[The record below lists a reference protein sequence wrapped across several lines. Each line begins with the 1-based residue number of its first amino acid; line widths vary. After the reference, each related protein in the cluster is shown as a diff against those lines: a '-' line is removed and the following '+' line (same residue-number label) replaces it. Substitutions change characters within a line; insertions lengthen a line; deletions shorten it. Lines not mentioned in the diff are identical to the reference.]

1 MSRSGAAVVSAFRLL
16 LRPSGVSRHRGLR
29 LGPVTAFALHL
40 RPCGGH
46 ELQQHRTFAATTED
60 DDKHKTPLETGDSMG
75 HQDGQTPEQEGEQGQ
90 ENSHDRDR
98 ASEESEEAKE
108 SMEQEEDHPKPKRRE
123 IQEYPYPILLDRG
136 PRGNRSKDQQK
147 KDTQETSR
155 NRKKIQRQI
164 LDLIERERTK
174 FEPRPMKKNQEYR
187 IKCVGPESG
196 SGKERSSEDD
206 IFVEYVNGMPHMT
219 VRLPS
224 RNELCQF
231 ALKPITHNVGD
242 LLSMLR
248 QEDRGIDR
256 AAVINKNGVRIASS
270 CTIDSLL
277 DDTFSI
283 QINNRT
289 MEVNPPKRDKITVE
303 SMDKVGDVRKVIAQL
318 YEAFNVGE
326 YQLEKSNQL
335 AKELESI
342 RYELEPLEEKKLEL
356 SRKAARRTNFMTWM
370 GLGLMSVQFGILA
383 RLTWWEYSWDIMEPV
398 TYFVTYGTT
407 MAMYAYYCVTKR
419 EYMMEA
425 VKNREYSLAIYK
437 NAKKIQFD
445 VDHYNQLKRKT
456 AELEYNLRR
465 INDPLNMQLPSHLVR
480 TQENTPPTEE
490 QQQRQ
495 PDDPREGKSN

>member
-1 MSRSGAAVVSAFRLL
+1 MSRNGAAVVSAFRLL

-29 LGPVTAFALHL
+29 LAPVTAFALHL

-46 ELQQHRTFAATTED
+46 ELQQHRTFAATTSD
-60 DDKHKTPLETGDSMG
+60 DDGKHPLDKHKTQLETGDITRLTLPELRTRLRALGLSATGKKQTLVERLTATQTTRTTAPEHTPSTRRTSEIMAASSAETTAKTDSNLSMM
-75 HQDGQTPEQEGEQGQ
+75 
-90 ENSHDRDR
+90 
-98 ASEESEEAKE
+98 EAKGGGAGGGTSGE
-108 SMEQEEDHPKPKRRE
+108 GATATA
-123 IQEYPYPILLDRG
+123 IVAV
-136 PRGNRSKDQQK
+136 QQLVNNSN
-147 KDTQETSR
+147 TSR
-155 NRKKIQRQI
+155 SPAF
-164 LDLIERERTK
+164 D
-174 FEPRPMKKNQEYR
+174 NQNAAQN
-187 IKCVGPESG
+187 
-196 SGKERSSEDD
+196 DD

-231 ALKPITHNVGD
+231 ALKPISHNVGD

-248 QEDRGIDR
+248 EEDRGIDR

-289 MEVNPPKRDKITVE
+289 MEVNPPKRDKITLE

-356 SRKAARRTNFMTWM
+356 SKKATRRTNFMTWM

-425 VKNREYSLAIYK
+425 VKNREYSLTIYK
-437 NAKKIQFD
+437 NAKKMQFD
-445 VDHYNQLKRKT
+445 VEHYNQLKRKT

-480 TQENTPPTEE
+480 TQENTPPTD
-490 QQQRQ
+490 QQQ
-495 PDDPREGKSN
+495 DEPRVGKSN

>member
-1 MSRSGAAVVSAFRLL
+1 MSRNGAAVVSAFRLL

-29 LGPVTAFALHL
+29 LAPVTAFALHL

-46 ELQQHRTFAATTED
+46 ELQQHRTFAATTSD
-60 DDKHKTPLETGDSMG
+60 DDGKHPLDKHKTQLETG
-75 HQDGQTPEQEGEQGQ
+75 
-90 ENSHDRDR
+90 
-98 ASEESEEAKE
+98 
-108 SMEQEEDHPKPKRRE
+108 
-123 IQEYPYPILLDRG
+123 
-136 PRGNRSKDQQK
+136 
-147 KDTQETSR
+147 
-155 NRKKIQRQI
+155 
-164 LDLIERERTK
+164 
-174 FEPRPMKKNQEYR
+174 
-187 IKCVGPESG
+187 
-196 SGKERSSEDD
+196 DD

-231 ALKPITHNVGD
+231 ALKPISHNVGD

-248 QEDRGIDR
+248 EEDRGIDR

-289 MEVNPPKRDKITVE
+289 MEVNPPKRDKITLE

-356 SRKAARRTNFMTWM
+356 SKKATRRTNFMTWM

-425 VKNREYSLAIYK
+425 VKNREYSLTIYK
-437 NAKKIQFD
+437 NAKKMQFD
-445 VDHYNQLKRKT
+445 VEHYNQLKRKT

-480 TQENTPPTEE
+480 TQENTPPTD
-490 QQQRQ
+490 QQQ
-495 PDDPREGKSN
+495 DEPRVGKSN

>member
-60 DDKHKTPLETGDSMG
+60 DDKHKTPLETGDITRLTLPELRTRLRALGLSATGRKQALVERLTATQAAPTPPRAASSAETDSNLSMMEVTG
-75 HQDGQTPEQEGEQGQ
+75 GGGQGPGAGAGAGMPGTAAVAILAVQQLVN
-90 ENSHDRDR
+90 NS
-98 ASEESEEAKE
+98 
-108 SMEQEEDHPKPKRRE
+108 
-123 IQEYPYPILLDRG
+123 
-136 PRGNRSKDQQK
+136 N
-147 KDTQETSR
+147 T
-155 NRKKIQRQI
+155 
-164 LDLIERERTK
+164 
-174 FEPRPMKKNQEYR
+174 
-187 IKCVGPESG
+187 SG
-196 SGKERSSEDD
+196 SPALDSQTAAQHDD

>member
-1 MSRSGAAVVSAFRLL
+1 MSRNGAAVVSAFRLL

-29 LGPVTAFALHL
+29 LAPVTAFALHL

-46 ELQQHRTFAATTED
+46 ELQQHRTFAATTSD
-60 DDKHKTPLETGDSMG
+60 DDGKHQVDKHKTQLETGDITLLTLPELRTRLRALGLSATGKKQTLVERLTATQTTSRTAPTEPAPSTTPSRTREIAPSCAETTARTDSNLSMMEVKG
-75 HQDGQTPEQEGEQGQ
+75 VGGGGGGGSPG
-90 ENSHDRDR
+90 
-98 ASEESEEAKE
+98 EEATAIVAVHQLVNN
-108 SMEQEEDHPKPKRRE
+108 S
-123 IQEYPYPILLDRG
+123 
-136 PRGNRSKDQQK
+136 N
-147 KDTQETSR
+147 TSR
-155 NRKKIQRQI
+155 TPAF
-164 LDLIERERTK
+164 D
-174 FEPRPMKKNQEYR
+174 NQNAAQN
-187 IKCVGPESG
+187 
-196 SGKERSSEDD
+196 DD

-231 ALKPITHNVGD
+231 ALKPISHNVGD
-242 LLSMLR
+242 LLSMLKE
-248 QEDRGIDR
+248 EDRGIDR
-256 AAVINKNGVRIASS
+256 AAVINKHGVRIASS

-289 MEVNPPKRDKITVE
+289 LELSPPKRDKITLE

-318 YEAFNVGE
+318 YEAFHVGE

-335 AKELESI
+335 AKELENI

-356 SRKAARRTNFMTWM
+356 SKKAARRTNFMTWM

-425 VKNREYSLAIYK
+425 VKNREYSLTIYK
-437 NAKKIQFD
+437 NAKKMQFD
-445 VDHYNQLKRKT
+445 VEHYNQLKRKT

-480 TQENTPPTEE
+480 TQENTPPTQE
-490 QQQRQ
+490 QPQ
-495 PDDPREGKSN
+495 DETRERKSN